1 MSTTNPHQH
10 LQHSQQDNTSNL
22 NPLLLPEI
30 LWQIGPRLDQQHIV
44 HCVLACKIWNAT
56 LTPFLFQRVSLP
68 RKKLL
73 PNGKHGTRPMIT
85 ALRRNGTHIRH
96 LICSP
101 DSNTILRQITPQCTA
116 IETLVL
122 GKITPEV
129 LPILRL
135 CCNTLTRLEMIPNPH
150 SSPSSPAALTQSFQ
164 RTLTVLGFSQVLPQP
179 ESTALLNAILNL
191 PHLDHL
197 ILDYLG
203 LREPNQLL
211 SFFEY
216 CKRLSTL
223 ELHNNAV
230 LGQAPHEIEFTS
242 LQSLSLINSS
252 MQLADQMML
261 FLQCPSLD
269 NVIWRKDGATIPIQ
283 ALSRTW
289 SSGLRPLKLLDIAN
303 VKVPDEGLAEALA
316 RFTRLEQLIA
326 RDTLFGPLTKKTVI
340 HTLRST
346 LEVLDVVDCPGATS
360 EAVTEIMSLCWSL
373 KSISADSLRVLD
385 VLENKWICDNLEE
398 LRVVFVGPSMMSKVA
413 TQLAIYNRI
422 AAMKRLRLLSLG
434 RYGSSSRWSAR
445 SILDLSLNNGLG
457 LLASLTELQEF
468 DFCQMNHS
476 IGIEELKFMLKS
488 WPKLEIMHGV
498 LSADKDRTAFM
509 ESYLQHVRP
518 SVRIKH
524 NLKYQR
530 ASARD

>member
-1 MSTTNPHQH
+1 MSTTNP
-10 LQHSQQDNTSNL
+10 LQQLQQPQDNISNL

-30 LWQIGPRLDQQHIV
+30 LWQIGPHLDQQHIV
-44 HCVLACKIWNAT
+44 HCVLACKTWNAT

-73 PNGKHGTRPMIT
+73 PNGKYGTRPMIT
-85 ALRRNGTHIRH
+85 ALQRNGTHVRH
-96 LICSP
+96 LVCSP

-116 IETLVL
+116 VETLVL

-135 CCNTLTRLEMIPNPH
+135 CRDTLTRLEMIPNPH
-150 SSPSSPAALTQSFQ
+150 SNSSSPATLTQSYQ
-164 RTLTVLGFSQVLPQP
+164 RTLSVLGYSQVLPRS
-179 ESTALLNAILNL
+179 ETTALLGAILDL
-191 PHLDHL
+191 PYLNHLV
-197 ILDYLG
+197 LDYLG
-203 LREPNQLL
+203 LRDPAQVL

-216 CKRLSTL
+216 CRRLSTL

-242 LQSLSLINSS
+242 LQSLSLIDSS

-269 NVIWRKDGATIPIQ
+269 NVIWRKDGAMIPIQ

-289 SSGLRPLKLLDIAN
+289 SSGLRPLKLLDVAN
-303 VKVPDEGLAEALA
+303 VKVPDEDLAEALT
-316 RFTRLEQLIA
+316 RFTRLEQFIA
-326 RDTLFGPLTKKTVI
+326 RDTLFGPLSKTAI
-340 HTLRST
+340 ANTLRST

-360 EAVTEIMSLCWSL
+360 EVVTEIMSLCWSL

-385 VLENKWICDNLEE
+385 VLENQWLCGDLEE
-398 LRVVFVGPSMMSKVA
+398 LRVVFIGPSMMSKVA

-434 RYGSSSRWSAR
+434 RYGSTSRWSVR

-457 LLASLTELQEF
+457 LLAPLTELREF
-468 DFCQMNHS
+468 DFCQMYHN
-476 IGIEELKFMLKS
+476 IGIEELKFMVKS
-488 WPKLEIMHGV
+488 WPRLEVMHGI

-518 SVRIKH
+518 GVRVKH

-530 ASARD
+530 ASGRD